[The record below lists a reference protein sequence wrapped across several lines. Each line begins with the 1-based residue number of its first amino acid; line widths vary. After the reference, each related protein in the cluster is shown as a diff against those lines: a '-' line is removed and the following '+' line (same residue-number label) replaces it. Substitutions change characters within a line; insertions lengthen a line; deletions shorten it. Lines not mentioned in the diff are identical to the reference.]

1 MSKYISDT
9 LNMTMNEND
18 TTFEMELNKVKP
30 KTMKHIYEFM
40 KQTNDTD
47 VPELDKPLHKPF
59 DEMVP
64 QW

>member
-1 MSKYISDT
+1 MSDNVIVIIKFEDDSTLETEKEIIIKSKYISDT

-40 KQTNDTD
+40 K
-47 VPELDKPLHKPF
+47 
-59 DEMVP
+59 
-64 QW
+64 

>member
-40 KQTNDTD
+40 K
-47 VPELDKPLHKPF
+47 
-59 DEMVP
+59 
-64 QW
+64 